1 MLSAY
6 THFHGNI
13 LPLGLRNEICSCH
26 YNTFFF
32 LVESLHLKVIS
43 SAHAGR
49 LFISDTN
56 NNVIRYLDLNNQE
69 QPQLLT
75 LELKGVQPP
84 NPKPKSF
91 KRLRKRSS
99 DTQTIVV
106 DGGSFRE
113 GNLSLK
119 ISLPEE
125 YHFSKVHFT
134 LSWTRWTCRY
144 RLLHVMHSHSYLI
157 TRNDPLVAF
166 VPKHMPYTCNCRKL
180 GVSLSSKPSP
190 RVHCLLT
197 RRMDILVQ
205 TDSPT
210 FVLGDRLLQLH
221 LVE

>member
-1 MLSAY
+1 MWKPLSSICVLNTSRGSPKRKAQRGQYLLAVGLGRYIFSLLTMLSAY

-134 LSWTRWTCRY
+134 LS
-144 RLLHVMHSHSYLI
+144 
-157 TRNDPLVAF
+157 
-166 VPKHMPYTCNCRKL
+166 
-180 GVSLSSKPSP
+180 
-190 RVHCLLT
+190 
-197 RRMDILVQ
+197 
-205 TDSPT
+205 
-210 FVLGDRLLQLH
+210 
-221 LVE
+221 